1 MIIHFSAL
9 LILSICFSLA
19 FGQANEKAK
28 RSESDSAIHS
38 TEAEKNEAP
47 KTENQEEVTTTW
59 LHLVGGRRT
68 QVDEVSE
75 SADGFWYRRANVTT
89 FIDRARVERVE
100 RSTDPRLMSLS
111 ETFEGTRKWNI
122 SDSPK
127 VESFFVSKFN
137 RPLPLTAFGQSELH
151 NRWGL
156 DHRQSMDVG
165 LHPDSLEGKALI
177 RFLVNEGIPFLAFRS
192 SIPGVATG
200 PHIHIGHGSSRLR
213 KYKSTT
219 RNRLRWPTISALN
232 TNGAQHRT
240 V

>member
-1 MIIHFSAL
+1 MVLTRHRGTELPRLLDMHSRTTHLGAIIILISAFSTAP
-9 LILSICFSLA
+9 
-19 FGQANEKAK
+19 GQVRDKA
-28 RSESDSAIHS
+28 RHTGPETNSQT
-38 TEAEKNEAP
+38 TEAEKSEAP
-47 KTENQEEVTTTW
+47 KTDNQQEVTTTW

-68 QVDEVSE
+68 QVDDVSE
-75 SADGFWYRRANVTT
+75 YADGFWYRRANVTT
-89 FIDRARVERVE
+89 FIDRVRVERVE

-165 LHPDSLEGKALI
+165 LHPDSVEGKALI
-177 RFLVNEGIPFLAFRS
+177 RFLVDEGIPFLAFRS

-213 KYKSTT
+213 K
-219 RNRLRWPTISALN
+219 
-232 TNGAQHRT
+232 
-240 V
+240 